1 MSQLI
6 DLAARLDALRAARV
20 TTVGDVMMD
29 RFVYGTVERISPEGP
44 IPVLRIQRET
54 AVLGGAGNVLRNL
67 LALGA
72 DGCFVSVVGDDP
84 AGHGVTRLVAAE
96 PRVEPHLLVEA
107 GRQTTVKTRF
117 VAGSHQLLR
126 ADQEEISAIRP
137 ATVADL
143 LRRTEEAL
151 TDSGAL
157 TLSDY
162 GKGVLCPETLRALLT
177 LAQQKRVPVIVDP
190 KGRDWSR
197 YNGATLVTP
206 NKAELAE
213 ATGLPTHDDAAILN
227 AARHILATTTIEA
240 VLVTR
245 SQDGMTLVTR
255 DAAPFHVS
263 ATAREVYDVSGAGD
277 TVVAG
282 LAAALAAGFPL
293 QDACLLANAAAG
305 IVVGK
310 IGTAVC
316 RLEELS
322 AALQGR
328 DLAADEEKILAR
340 SEAVMRVAAWRRQGL
355 RIGFTNGCFDLIH
368 PGHVSLLAQS
378 KAACDRLIVGLNTD
392 ASVKRLKGDSRP
404 IQSEMARAIVLA
416 SMAAVDAVILFGED
430 TPYDLI
436 AALEPDVLVKGADY
450 TVETV
455 VGSDL
460 VLKRGGKVV
469 LANLEAGFSTTNM
482 VKKVTAAPNS
492 P

>member
-6 DLAARLDALRAARV
+6 DLAARLESLRSARV
-20 TTVGDVMMD
+20 TAVGDVMMD
-29 RFVYGTVERISPEGP
+29 RFVYGTVDRISPEGP
-44 IPVLRIQRET
+44 IPVLRVQRET
-54 AVLGGAGNVLRNL
+54 TVLGGAGNVLRNL

-72 DGCFVSVVGDDP
+72 DCCFVSVVGDD
-84 AGHGVTRLVAAE
+84 ATGHGITGLIAGE
-96 PRVEPHLLVEA
+96 ERVEPHLLVES

-117 VAGSHQLLR
+117 VAGSQQLLR
-126 ADQEEISAIRP
+126 ADQEEISVLRP
-137 ATVADL
+137 ATIADL
-143 LRRTEEAL
+143 LQRTEEAL
-151 TDSGAL
+151 TESGAL

-213 ATGLPTHDDAAILN
+213 ATGLATNSEAAILT

-255 DAAPFHVS
+255 EGAPFHVS
-263 ATAREVYDVSGAGD
+263 ATAREVFDVSGAGD

-282 LAAALAAGFPL
+282 LAAALAAGFSL

-316 RLEELS
+316 RLEEL
-322 AALQGR
+322 ATALQGT
-328 DLAADEEKILAR
+328 DLAVGEQKIVSR
-340 SEAVMRVAAWRRQGL
+340 SQALDLIGAWRRQGL
-355 RIGFTNGCFDLIH
+355 KVGFTNGCFDLIH
-368 PGHVSLLAQS
+368 PGHVSLLSQS
-378 KAACDRLIVGLNTD
+378 KAACDRLVVGLNTD

-416 SMAAVDAVILFGED
+416 SMAAVDAVVLFGED

-469 LANLEAGFSTTNM
+469 LANLEAGFSTTNT
-482 VKKVTAAPNS
+482 VKKIAAQA
-492 P
+492 